1 MPEIDSCVLGPLTL
15 ILGCPGL
22 GQSSLPELSA
32 EGLGWAAVAGGAA
45 GGHSPRTLCVHGGWQ
60 SPSSRERTRHRRAL
74 AGGAEQAP
82 QRLRGKAAVL
92 REAYGK
98 VANMPTILS
107 LAPGKPVG
115 PHRRK

>member
-1 MPEIDSCVLGPLTL
+1 MSSAPSLLSLAALAWGRSLCLSFLLRGWAGLLWQEGLQQVTHQEPCVY
-15 ILGCPGL
+15 PGA
-22 GQSSLPELSA
+22 GNHQSS
-32 EGLGWAAVAGGAA
+32 W
-45 GGHSPRTLCVHGGWQ
+45 
-60 SPSSRERTRHRRAL
+60 ERTPHRRAL

-115 PHRRK
+115 PHTLK